1 MSFSDMKQI
10 QNRVFRLSLVVHVKI
25 GLIIRLHIIV
35 SYSSLCICKII
46 FIQLF
51 SSLLVLKQ
59 LNLQYAKSIETTFW
73 EPYLYI
79 RTMQFT
85 NNNIYGYGPMATL
98 AYLTFTNLHG
108 LIYSHSTCLAEVFLP
123 CATFK
128 NIHFILVAFNKSTSS
143 TIASGECT

>member
-1 MSFSDMKQI
+1 MTKSNELLECMSFSHMKQI

-25 GLIIRLHIIV
+25 GVIIRLHIIL

-59 LNLQYAKSIETTFW
+59 LNFQYAKSIETTCW

-79 RTMQFT
+79 CAMQFT
-85 NNNIYGYGPMATL
+85 NNSIYGYGHVATL
-98 AYLTFTNLHG
+98 AHRH
-108 LIYSHSTCLAEVFLP
+108 I
-123 CATFK
+123 
-128 NIHFILVAFNKSTSS
+128 
-143 TIASGECT
+143 

>member
-25 GLIIRLHIIV
+25 GVIICLHIIL

-51 SSLLVLKQ
+51 SRLLVFKQ
-59 LNLQYAKSIETTFW
+59 LIFQYAKSIETTCW
-73 EPYLYI
+73 KPYLYI

-85 NNNIYGYGPMATL
+85 NNSIYGYGYVATL
-98 AYLTFTNLHG
+98 AHQH
-108 LIYSHSTCLAEVFLP
+108 I
-123 CATFK
+123 
-128 NIHFILVAFNKSTSS
+128 
-143 TIASGECT
+143 

>member
-1 MSFSDMKQI
+1 MTKSNELLECMSFSHMKQI

-25 GLIIRLHIIV
+25 GVIIRLHIIL

-59 LNLQYAKSIETTFW
+59 LNLQYAKSIETTCW

-79 RTMQFT
+79 CAMQFT
-85 NNNIYGYGPMATL
+85 NNSIYGYGHVATL
-98 AYLTFTNLHG
+98 AHRH
-108 LIYSHSTCLAEVFLP
+108 I
-123 CATFK
+123 
-128 NIHFILVAFNKSTSS
+128 
-143 TIASGECT
+143 

>member
-1 MSFSDMKQI
+1 MTKSNELLECMSFSHMKQI

-59 LNLQYAKSIETTFW
+59 LNLQYAESI
-73 EPYLYI
+73 
-79 RTMQFT
+79 
-85 NNNIYGYGPMATL
+85 
-98 AYLTFTNLHG
+98 
-108 LIYSHSTCLAEVFLP
+108 
-123 CATFK
+123 
-128 NIHFILVAFNKSTSS
+128 
-143 TIASGECT
+143 